1 MQPHYCS
8 SNKFIFAGFEKSRL
22 KWRRIKKGRGRELS
36 FLKTFDCIQVFSN
49 LAFEFLVVVVVVVA
63 VVVVVVVVV
72 VIVVSVLIQ
81 NLVFINLVRS
91 NFLDARILF
100 AKGKF

>member
-1 MQPHYCS
+1 M
-8 SNKFIFAGFEKSRL
+8 EKN
-22 KWRRIKKGRGRELS
+22 KKGRGRELS

-49 LAFEFLVVVVVVVA
+49 LAFEFLVVFVVVVVVA
-63 VVVVVVVVV
+63 
-72 VIVVSVLIQ
+72 VSVLIQ

-100 AKGKF
+100 AKEKF